1 MCVGASSLLWLV
13 ALRYGDFQRQSQRLT
28 QDTLAGCN
36 QVGLLQGC

>member
-1 MCVGASSLLWLV
+1 VCVGASSLLWLV